1 MRITI
6 ITAHPD
12 DAEIFCA
19 GTILAWCSLGAE
31 ITLIIMSDG
40 RRGGKVAHKNLVN
53 ERSVEAKK
61 AAAMLGIKLIELGL
75 EDGRLSDVE
84 MPYKLVRTHLN
95 EFMPDLVVTHAPK
108 DYHEDHRKT
117 SRFTSAVVNFN
128 FPVLFME
135 PMMGVGVLPTHY
147 VDISK
152 FQDQKEKAIMVHK
165 TQDPLR
171 FVASSRLQAQFRAAQ
186 QGYDGY
192 AEAFIFEPI
201 YPFADIRN
209 LLPPSINPKAITDR
223 NSR

>member
-19 GTILAWCSLGAE
+19 GTILAWSSLGAE

-152 FQDQKEKAIMVHK
+152 FQDQKKKQLWCIKPKILYGLLQVHGYK
-165 TQDPLR
+165 HNFGRLNRGMTAMQKHLSLNQYTPLR
-171 FVASSRLQAQFRAAQ
+171 TYV
-186 QGYDGY
+186 
-192 AEAFIFEPI
+192 I
-201 YPFADIRN
+201 YYRHP
-209 LLPPSINPKAITDR
+209 
-223 NSR
+223 